1 MSKEIFISYSS
12 VNYQEALRLSK
23 DISLMG
29 VSNWLAPNQLVY
41 GPEYS
46 GQITEAIRN
55 ASILIVLISRDS
67 MKSHQVLNEIALATE
82 FKKEIIA
89 YRLDD
94 EPLNDSF
101 KYYLVARHWVDAGT
115 DRLTAMTKLT
125 HLIRE
130 LRSAQSENPKSK
142 EVLEAERNGT
152 EVIYMVVRVGVV
164 MVTLVAWLI
173 ITFLLHNIAYGTPLY
188 SIGILAASFV
198 EIILIIVIL
207 GPIFGGAGKFAKTI
221 LKGLFDAFRGK

>member
-12 VNYQEALRLSK
+12 KNYSEAQHLGKEL
-23 DISLMG
+23 SLMG
-29 VSNWLAPNQLVY
+29 VSHWLAPNQLIY

-55 ASILIVLISRDS
+55 ASILIVLISKDS
-67 MKSHQVLNEIALATE
+67 MQSHQVLNEIALATE
-82 FKKEIIA
+82 YKKEIIA

-101 KYYLVARHWVDAGT
+101 KYYLVARHWIDAGT
-115 DRLTAMTKLT
+115 DRITAMTKLT

-130 LRSAQSENPKSK
+130 LRSSQSDTPKSR

-152 EVIYMVVRVGVV
+152 EVMYMVVRVGVV

-173 ITFLLHNIAYGTPLY
+173 VTFLLHNIAYGTPLY
-188 SIGILAASFV
+188 SIGTLIATFV

-207 GPIFGGAGKFAKTI
+207 GPIFGGAGKFAKTVF
-221 LKGLFDAFRGK
+221 KGLIDAFRGK